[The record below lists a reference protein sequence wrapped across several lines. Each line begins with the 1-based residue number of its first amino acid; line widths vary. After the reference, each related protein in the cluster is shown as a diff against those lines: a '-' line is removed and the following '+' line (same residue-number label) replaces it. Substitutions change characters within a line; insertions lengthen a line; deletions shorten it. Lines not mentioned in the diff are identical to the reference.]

1 MQNIAL
7 IINTLQGG
15 GAERCAADL
24 SQIFTERGY
33 NVYIFTDLSVNIG
46 YEYKGTLVSFKVSIS
61 DGEEWGNPIRYKV
74 NELSRLKE
82 SNHID
87 IAISFMQ
94 LANYLNILSKKQEKV
109 ILTIHGMTSVYAKE
123 EKSVIWAEETF
134 RDLYQYADVI
144 TFPSGFCRRDWLEHY
159 GDKNNITTTIYNPV
173 HRMKVEENRNK
184 ENIVIT
190 VGRMHSDKRQW
201 HLIKAF
207 SLVKKICLDSKLII
221 LGDGELRPKLEKMV
235 MRLGLEKDVE
245 MPGNVKNVQ
254 DYLAKAKVFAMTSRC
269 EAMPCSVLEA
279 LSAGVPV
286 VACDCPGGIREEL
299 VFLMNLKAVHIFW
312 RGNAA

>member
-207 SLVKKICLDSKLII
+207 SLVKKI
-221 LGDGELRPKLEKMV
+221 
-235 MRLGLEKDVE
+235 
-245 MPGNVKNVQ
+245 
-254 DYLAKAKVFAMTSRC
+254 
-269 EAMPCSVLEA
+269 
-279 LSAGVPV
+279 
-286 VACDCPGGIREEL
+286 
-299 VFLMNLKAVHIFW
+299 
-312 RGNAA
+312 